1 MYSYR
6 MGTLDSRQRKLPRDS
21 FVPAVA
27 ASASGGTPTFTPNRY
42 PRSSLTGST
51 YASFP
56 FLVDSMK
63 VDTSGTS
70 TSAKAGLGLFTV
82 RAHSHAIT
90 VSFRPS
96 YGFRSGR
103 SRTNA
108 DVTSTGGYR
117 CPIRFSASSRI
128 HCP

>member
-1 MYSYR
+1 M
-6 MGTLDSRQRKLPRDS
+6 THRKFAPRDS
-21 FVPAVA
+21 FVPALA
-27 ASASGGTPTFTPNRY
+27 TSGSGGAPTFTVNRY
-42 PRSSLTGST
+42 SRPSITGST
-51 YASFP
+51 YASLP
-56 FLVDSMK
+56 FFLDSMN
-63 VDTSGTS
+63 VDASGTC

-103 SRTNA
+103 SRTSA
-108 DVTSTGGYR
+108 DVTSAGGYR